1 MQCSREQRGICDR
14 KKTEGDMNPK
24 NLFYM
29 NFFESVLVGE
39 KAQEIEILSNCQ
51 IEQEIRHDYEIIT
64 FGLKYSN

>member
-1 MQCSREQRGICDR
+1 
-14 KKTEGDMNPK
+14 MNPK